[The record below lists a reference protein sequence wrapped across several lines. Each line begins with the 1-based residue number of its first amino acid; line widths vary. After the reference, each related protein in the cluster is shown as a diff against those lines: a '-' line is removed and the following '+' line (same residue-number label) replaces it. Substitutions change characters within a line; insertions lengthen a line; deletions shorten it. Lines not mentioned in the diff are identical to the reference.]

1 MPRFGDETAGGD
13 TFPCSSDRALL
24 SLFTL
29 TEDGDVTEIVAR
41 FDATSTAGTN
51 MKGLIYS
58 NNAGVPDVRLGVGAA
73 VAVPAGG
80 GLVTSALAVSL
91 VAGDYWL
98 GYVCDSFQ
106 AVAAEDSTGGLSR
119 MEGTTY
125 ASPANP
131 WVETAPG
138 TGRLNVYA
146 EYTVPEP
153 PDTGVTWM
161 PRHQTAGGRRG
172 RMVPSG
178 MIPPTH
184 PT

>member
-13 TFPCSSDRALL
+13 TFPCNGDRALL

-29 TEDGDVTEIVAR
+29 TEAGDVSEIVAR
-41 FDATSTAGTN
+41 FHSSSAAGTN

-58 NNAGVPDVRLGVGAA
+58 NNAGVPNARLGVGAA

-91 VAGDYWL
+91 AAGDYWL
-98 GYVCDSFQ
+98 GFVCDSFE
-106 AVAAEDSTGGLSR
+106 AVAEEDSSGGLSR

-125 ASPANP
+125 ASPAAT
-131 WVETAPG
+131 WTEADIG
-138 TGRLNVYA
+138 AGRINVYA

-178 MIPPTH
+178 MTPPTR

>member
-13 TFPCSSDRALL
+13 TFPCSGDRALL

-29 TEDGDVTEIVAR
+29 TEDGDVSEIVAR
-41 FDATSTAGTN
+41 FHSSSTAGTN

-58 NNAGVPDVRLGVGAA
+58 DNAGVPNARLGVGAA

-91 VAGDYWL
+91 TAGDYWL
-98 GYVCDSFQ
+98 GFVCDSFE
-106 AVAAEDSTGGLSR
+106 AVAQEDVSGGHSR

-125 ASPANP
+125 ASPAAT
-131 WVETAPG
+131 WTESG
-138 TGRLNVYA
+138 TGPSGMNVYA

-178 MIPPTH
+178 MTPPTR
-184 PT
+184 PV